1 MRLNETLLRCCL
13 PPSPVFPDGLYIL
26 TFAIPLNVLL
36 FPLPPHFK
44 QNLPTNTGNS
54 LTKLGCMFL
63 FHQLELWEQEETIN
77 ISSESISFSW
87 SLKNFINLSSD
98 QKLLEVKLQPYL

>member
-63 FHQLELWEQEETIN
+63 FHQLEASGSRRRQLT
-77 ISSESISFSW
+77 FP
-87 SLKNFINLSSD
+87 
-98 QKLLEVKLQPYL
+98 VKVLVFPGP